1 MGDIYIYI
9 TKKTMAHH
17 QPSCTN
23 YITKKSQNDVCDI
36 NNDMCDNLIMHH
48 KYGDNLMSK
57 AGFVNYDY
65 G

>member
-1 MGDIYIYI
+1 MYQLYHQKI
-9 TKKTMAHH
+9 TIFVMHHPPEKK
-17 QPSCTN
+17 
-23 YITKKSQNDVCDI
+23 NDVCDI

>member
-1 MGDIYIYI
+1 MMHHPPE
-9 TKKTMAHH
+9 KK
-17 QPSCTN
+17 
-23 YITKKSQNDVCDI
+23 NDVCDI

>member
-1 MGDIYIYI
+1 
-9 TKKTMAHH
+9 MAHH